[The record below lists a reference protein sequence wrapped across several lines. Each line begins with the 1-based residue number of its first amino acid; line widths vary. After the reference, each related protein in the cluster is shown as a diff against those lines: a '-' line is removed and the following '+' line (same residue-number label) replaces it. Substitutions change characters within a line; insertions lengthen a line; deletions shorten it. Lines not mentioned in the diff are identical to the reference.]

1 MSYRIFTTWLPDI
14 GIECAT
20 LNACE
25 SVVVD
30 MVRRSGVGVVY
41 PTNIYPGL
49 RVQDMDSGVIYD
61 VRRNSDGFVYLGVM
75 E

>member
-1 MSYRIFTTWLPDI
+1 MSYRIFTIWLPDI

-20 LNACE
+20 LNECE

-49 RVQDMDSGVIYD
+49 RVMDTETGVIYD
-61 VRRNSDGFVYLGVM
+61 VRRNSDGFVYLEAM